1 MRHLNYKHLRYFWTV
16 ANEGS
21 IARASESLHITPQTI
36 SGQLKLLDEEVGEPL
51 FQRAGRGLVMTDTG
65 RLVKQYADDIFS
77 LGSELSQMV
86 RGRQAEQSVLNVGI
100 VKSIAKL
107 IAYRVLQP
115 AIKAEQPVHLVCI
128 EGDLENLLAELAVH
142 RLDLVI
148 SDRPIPVGMSVK
160 AYNHSLGGSVIAF
173 FSKPD
178 TVNRYRSGFPES
190 LRGAPVLLPSRG
202 SAMRRELDDW
212 FERVGVEPHVVAEF
226 DDSALLKMFGTA
238 GAGVFPAPNAIAPE
252 IEHMYGA
259 RVVGLAENVR
269 ETYIAI
275 SPERRLRQSSV
286 LDIIERAREQLFQPV
301 DPNDKDKNEL

>member
-1 MRHLNYKHLRYFWTV
+1 MRHLNYKHLHYFWTV

-21 IARASESLHITPQTI
+21 ISRASEVLHITPQTI

-65 RLVKQYADDIFS
+65 QLVKQYADDIFS
-77 LGSELSQMV
+77 LGSELSQVV
-86 RGRQAEQSVLNVGI
+86 RGRQSEQRTLNVGI

-115 AIKAEQPVHLVCI
+115 AITAEQPVNLVCI

-160 AYNHSLGGSVIAF
+160 AYNHSLGSSVIAF
-173 FSKPD
+173 FSKPA
-178 TVNRYRSGFPES
+178 NLEHYRSGFPES
-190 LRGAPVLLPSRG
+190 LRGAPVLLPSKG

-212 FERVGVEPHVVAEF
+212 FERVGVEPRVVADF
-226 DDSALLKMFGTA
+226 DDSALLKMFGAA
-238 GAGVFPAPNAIAPE
+238 GAGVFPAPYAIAHE
-252 IEHMYGA
+252 VEKMYGA
-259 RVVGLAENVR
+259 RVIGLAENVR
-269 ETYIAI
+269 DTYIAI
-275 SPERRLRQSSV
+275 SPERRLRQAAV
-286 LDIIERAREQLFQPV
+286 LDIIARAREQLFETDDSQQ
-301 DPNDKDKNEL
+301 NR